1 MIRALAVPYAPDAH
15 QLVLTPELSQ
25 GAKPLRNTHTRWT
38 CELTT
43 HDTLRLMRR
52 AISASRSQQRSTI
65 GFSMFPH
72 LGVPANS
79 ISTRSAIEFPDDGHP
94 CEPDVDRW
102 ASNKFIG
109 LNWKRLGL
117 PHMEQMLIC
126 SI

>member
-43 HDTLRLMRR
+43 HDTLRLMRLCD
-52 AISASRSQQRSTI
+52 QRLSI
-65 GFSMFPH
+65 PAAQYH
-72 LGVPANS
+72 WVLHVPTPRCS
-79 ISTRSAIEFPDDGHP
+79 CQFDRTRSAIEFPDDGHP

-102 ASNKFIG
+102 AVHKFIG